1 MQEELRYLAEQ
12 NTISVALPSSTE
24 LFFHNKPG
32 FMIFGSISIQ
42 GSLDG
47 KNAIITIREGRPPGI
62 KNIFSSTI
70 ATLASFNASAGQ
82 IDNVPIVVQLNDAIK
97 QYTVSWAPR
106 TWLYFRAVQLYL
118 AMPPPTLDT
127 VTLATVSYVF
137 AAWVSY

>member
-1 MQEELRYLAEQ
+1 MEKTL
-12 NTISVALPSSTE
+12 
-24 LFFHNKPG
+24 
-32 FMIFGSISIQ
+32 
-42 GSLDG
+42 
-47 KNAIITIREGRPPGI
+47 ITIREGRPPGI

-70 ATLASFNASAGQ
+70 ATLASFNASASQ
-82 IDNVPIVVQLNDAIK
+82 IDNVPVVVQANDAIK

-127 VTLATVSYVF
+127 VTIATVSYVF